1 MKKASLCITASIP
14 GITPKDKIIG
24 NAVIPETRR
33 GFTLIEL
40 LIVLVIIGVL
50 AGISIPRYTSARENA
65 FIAAVMSDLKVMAA
79 QMEIYQAENL
89 TYPADITLLTDFV
102 MSKGV
107 TLTINEATAGT
118 GWAAT
123 GNHDGLGGGQC
134 GIYYG
139 NGSASNAV
147 PATSPGIVTCQ

>member
-1 MKKASLCITASIP
+1 MHEAFLFVTGSIP
-14 GITPKDKIIG
+14 GIPRRDEIIG
-24 NAVIPETRR
+24 NAVPPETRR

-50 AGISIPRYTSARENA
+50 AGISIPRYSSAREKA
-65 FIAAVMSDLKVMAA
+65 FVSAVMSDLKVMAS

-89 TYPADITLLTDFV
+89 SYPADIALLTDFV
-102 MSKGV
+102 VSKGV
-107 TLTINEATAGT
+107 TVTINEATAGT

-123 GNHDGLGGGQC
+123 GNHDGIIGSQC

-139 NGSASNAV
+139 TGSAANAV
-147 PATSPGIVTCQ
+147 PATSPGIVMCQ